1 MLYERWRQIVQQHRN
16 ELALHD
22 LATGERLTFAEL
34 DLAVGVSDRSEEKV
48 LFPRGISGGFVVT
61 VLRAWKAGQ
70 VVCPLEVEQ
79 TTPSFAS
86 LPSGC
91 VHLKSTSA
99 TTGAPRVAAFRAVQ
113 LMADAEN
120 IVTTMG
126 LRPDWP
132 NLGLI
137 SLAHSYG
144 FSNLVLP
151 LLLHGIP
158 LILVASQLPEA
169 LRHALSIWPDVTL
182 SGVPALWRVW
192 HDAGAIRS
200 GIRLAISAGA
210 PLPLA
215 LEQAVFSQSG
225 IKIHNFYGATE
236 CGGIAYDTTCSPRT
250 DPSCVG
256 LPMRNVQL
264 SVNDEGCLQVRS
276 KAVGQTYW
284 PEPNSTLRH
293 CSYQTSD
300 LAELA
305 DGLVFLRGRATDQ
318 MNVAGRKIS
327 PEIIERAL
335 LTHPKVRE
343 CLVFGVP
350 SPNDPRGE
358 MIVGCVVAQP
368 GTQVEDLRQFVF
380 SKLAAWQVPREWWFV
395 DTLQTNQRGKL
406 SRGEWRKKYLDERSE
421 QRG

>member
-22 LATGERLTFAEL
+22 LAADERLTFAEL
-34 DLAVGVSDRSEEKV
+34 DSAVEVSDRSEEKV
-48 LFPRGISGGFVVT
+48 LFPRGINAEFVLT

-79 TTPSFAS
+79 TTPIFSR
-86 LPSGC
+86 LPLGC

-99 TTGAPRVAAFRAVQ
+99 TTGAPRVVAFRAAQ

-158 LILVASQLPEA
+158 LILVNSRLPEV

-192 HDAGAIRS
+192 HDAGAIS
-200 GIRLAISAGA
+200 LI
-210 PLPLA
+210 
-215 LEQAVFSQSG
+215 F
-225 IKIHNFYGATE
+225 T
-236 CGGIAYDTTCSPRT
+236 
-250 DPSCVG
+250 
-256 LPMRNVQL
+256 
-264 SVNDEGCLQVRS
+264 
-276 KAVGQTYW
+276 
-284 PEPNSTLRH
+284 
-293 CSYQTSD
+293 
-300 LAELA
+300 
-305 DGLVFLRGRATDQ
+305 
-318 MNVAGRKIS
+318 RKN
-327 PEIIERAL
+327 R
-335 LTHPKVRE
+335 
-343 CLVFGVP
+343 
-350 SPNDPRGE
+350 D
-358 MIVGCVVAQP
+358 
-368 GTQVEDLRQFVF
+368 
-380 SKLAAWQVPREWWFV
+380 
-395 DTLQTNQRGKL
+395 
-406 SRGEWRKKYLDERSE
+406 
-421 QRG
+421 